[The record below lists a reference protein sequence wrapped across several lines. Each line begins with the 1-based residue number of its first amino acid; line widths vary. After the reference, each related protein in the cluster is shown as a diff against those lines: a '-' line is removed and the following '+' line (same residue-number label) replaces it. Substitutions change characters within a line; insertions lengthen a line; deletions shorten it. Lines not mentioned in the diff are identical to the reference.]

1 MITIEAP
8 IKVISEANNREHWS
22 KRRGKNGRATNQKIE
37 LQYYWRE
44 TLKGRRVSLPCLVRL
59 TRIGPK
65 ELDTDN
71 LAGAFKAI
79 RDQIAKEIGIDDGA
93 VNQIRFEYAQDAIGK
108 RTYGIRVEVIEQ
120 AEMEVAA

>member
-8 IKVISEANNREHWS
+8 IKVISEANTHTGWKARHY
-22 KRRGKNGRATNQKIE
+22 RGVGQKTE
-37 LQYYWRE
+37 MNYYWKQ
-44 TLKGRRVSLPCLVRL
+44 TLKGRRVSLPCVVRL

-65 ELDTDN
+65 ALDTDN
-71 LAGAFKAI
+71 LAGAFKAV

-93 VNQIRFEYAQDAIGK
+93 VKQIRFEYEQEAIGSRK
-108 RTYGIRVEVIEQ
+108 YGIRVEVIEQ

>member
-8 IKVISEANNREHWS
+8 IKVISEANQRNHWAER
-22 KRRGKNGRATNQKIE
+22 KRRFDGQRIE
-37 LQYYWRE
+37 LNYYWKQS
-44 TLKGRRVSLPCLVRL
+44 LKGRRVSLPCVVRL

-65 ELDTDN
+65 ALDTDN
-71 LAGAFKAI
+71 LAGAFKAV

-93 VNQIRFEYAQDAIGK
+93 VKQIRFEYAQEAIGSRK
-108 RTYGIRVEVIEQ
+108 YGIRIEVVEQ